1 MIATICGETVPIP
14 SCVVAM
20 ASTDPFSGN
29 SLTDIPEDVK
39 KHPSGYGSGRMT
51 MKELAISIGAG
62 FNSDL
67 AGAGGSGEQGQGNEG
82 DGDDKKD
89 TGAGG
94 DGGDDPDE
102 PSDNGSESD
111 HQEEEEEEES
121 EEGEEDE
128 SEKSEAEP
136 EQPVAKEEPKD
147 TGIVVK
153 GVSQTF
159 KHQNLITVNFVF
171 SANGETYNVRCF
183 HRVNF
188 SGCRDAFFA
197 QCPVK
202 VADRKKFRFHF
213 NDIEIDKGSKTLM
226 TLGITD
232 GAIVRV
238 SVVGVGGAVKGIRKT
253 IQKLKVVSATTGID
267 RPIYASSFNGAST
280 ICASTTFDVKVG
292 LEELPVPKLVELR
305 DFLKSD
311 KSNANVKAKSI
322 YQFLPLGWN
331 LEHTKVKVEYA
342 IEKLSALVEADLKAR
357 YWDEETDK
365 FDIDKMRELITSIIG
380 VKEYVI
386 AKSQPAQPPQPKA
399 GAVANDA
406 NMEG

>member
-1 MIATICGETVPIP
+1 MASPHPFGTGDALCDVPIDAMGYEGGKDAQNPPVATTADDAPLTAVNGET
-14 SCVVAM
+14 
-20 ASTDPFSGN
+20 
-29 SLTDIPEDVK
+29 
-39 KHPSGYGSGRMT
+39 
-51 MKELAISIGAG
+51 
-62 FNSDL
+62 
-67 AGAGGSGEQGQGNEG
+67 G
-82 DGDDKKD
+82 DEPQDNDDKKD
-89 TGAGG
+89 TGA
-94 DGGDDPDE
+94 GDDPDE

-121 EEGEEDE
+121 EEEEDV

-136 EQPVAKEEPKD
+136 EQPVAKEEPEQPVAKEEPSD
-147 TGIVVK
+147 TGSVVK

-159 KHQNLITVNFVF
+159 KHQTLITVNFVF
-171 SANGETYNVRCF
+171 PSNGITYNVLCF

-188 SGCRDAFFA
+188 AGCRDAFFA

-202 VADRKKFRFHF
+202 VADRKKFRFHH
-213 NDIEIDKGSKTLM
+213 NDIEIDNGSKTLK

-253 IQKLKVVSATTGID
+253 IQKLKVVPATTGID
-267 RPIYASSFNGAST
+267 RPIYESSFNGAST
-280 ICASTTFDVKVG
+280 ICVSTTFDIKVG

-322 YQFLPLGWN
+322 YQFLPLGMN

-342 IEKLSALVEADLKAR
+342 IEKLSGLVEADLKAK

-365 FDIDKMRELITSIIG
+365 FDVDKMRELITSIIG

-386 AKSQPAQPPQPKA
+386 AKSQPAQPPQPPPQPKA
-399 GAVANDA
+399 GA
-406 NMEG
+406 GG